1 MKDDMRKRVVQAI
14 GASSASRGL
23 AKVVSLLS
31 TLVMVRLV
39 APEDFGLMALAMTVT
54 GFIGFFSEIGIG
66 TALLQRPVIN
76 NKEVNGCFSIGLVL
90 SLALFAASLAASWP
104 AALFF
109 AMPALQ
115 PVMAVLGLGFFF
127 GALNTIPGIL
137 LKRELRFQTMVWSS
151 VVGAVVQSLVA
162 IPLAYIGMRYWAM
175 VGAFFAGQIVVTV
188 WLWRVTSWRPT
199 WPPHLR
205 EGLPILSYGLNVT
218 YTRLLWH
225 FYMNADKMIIGK
237 LLNAHAV
244 GIYDVS
250 RSLANMPTSQITGM
264 VINIAEPVFSRLQGD
279 LPRLRDVFLRLNRGV
294 TYLTFP
300 ALMGIA
306 VVAPDLVPFLLG
318 PDKWQA
324 AIVPMQALCVSE
336 AVASFSNLHSQL
348 LISTGHV
355 SRLVRY
361 TGLCAVVMPLA
372 IAVGVWVG
380 GLPGVAFAWALV
392 YPLLSIWLLR
402 ETLGVAG
409 VSYFDFWR
417 AIRQPLIGAATM
429 VTVVA
434 MLQLALAPLDLP
446 LVLRLAAYIAV
457 GALTYVT
464 YLIVIDRDGIAE
476 IRQVLMDVGVSP
488 NMLRRWPFELRPRG
502 KDMR

>member
-1 MKDDMRKRVVQAI
+1 MRKRVVQAI
-14 GASSASRGL
+14 GAGSASRGL

-31 TLVMVRLV
+31 TLVMARLIS
-39 APEDFGLMALAMTVT
+39 PEDFGLMALAMTVT
-54 GFIGFFSEIGIG
+54 GFIGFFNEIGIG
-66 TALLQRPVIN
+66 AALIQRPTITQ
-76 NKEVNGCFSIGLVL
+76 KEVNGCFGIGIVL
-90 SLALFAASLAASWP
+90 SVALFAVVFMASWP
-104 AALFF
+104 AAVFF
-109 AMPALQ
+109 ELPALQ
-115 PVMAVLGLGFFF
+115 RVMAVLGLGFFF
-127 GALNTIPGIL
+127 GAINTVPGVM
-137 LKRELRFQTMVWSS
+137 LKRELRFQTMLWSS

-188 WLWRVTSWRPT
+188 WLWCVTTWRPS
-199 WPPHLR
+199 WPLHLR
-205 EGLPILSYGLNVT
+205 EGRSLLSYGLSVT

-250 RSLANMPTSQITGM
+250 RSLANIPTSQITGM
-264 VINIAEPVFSRLQGD
+264 VNSIAAPVFSRLQAD
-279 LPRLRDVFLRLNRGV
+279 PARLRDVFLRLNRGV

-318 PDKWQA
+318 ADKWQA
-324 AIVPMQALCVSE
+324 AIVPMQALCISE
-336 AVASFSNLHSQL
+336 VVASFSNLQSQL

-372 IAVGVWVG
+372 IGLGVWAG
-380 GLPGVAFAWALV
+380 GLLGVAFAWALV

-402 ETLGVAG
+402 ETLGVVG
-409 VSYFDFWR
+409 VTYLDFWR
-417 AIRQPLIGAATM
+417 AIRQPLIGSM
-429 VTVVA
+429 VMVAVVA
-434 MLQLALAPLDLP
+434 ALQYAMAPLALP
-446 LVLRLAAYIAV
+446 LVVTLACCMAV
-457 GALTYVT
+457 GALTYLA
-464 YLIVIDRDGIAE
+464 YLIIIDRDYLTCADLGD
-476 IRQVLMDVGVSP
+476 IRVLTTIVGGRVV
-488 NMLRRWPFELRPRG
+488 FER
-502 KDMR
+502 KE